1 MIKLYPKYTAKELEV
16 KFKRSSKAIHRMA
29 NLLGI
34 YKTANKVPPGLYD
47 VGLRFMIV
55 HCRVRAD
62 NKKNAKYRAIEKVE
76 RSILKRQSIKNYVFF
91 QNRQLKKS
99 KPMSENTDKK
109 LQQIIDLEIR
119 ELYDLAFFKPY
130 LVNYIADFKPQ
141 FHQSM
146 SDREYRDYLERKNE
160 EAIQEFCRSIKADCP
175 RNEAITNALHVLLSD
190 LL

>member
-1 MIKLYPKYTAKELEV
+1 MEWNSKEKKELIKLYPKYTAKELEV

-62 NKKNAKYRAIEKVE
+62 NKKKCKIQGDRESRTQYTEA
-76 RSILKRQSIKNYVFF
+76 SINQELCIFF

-99 KPMSENTDKK
+99 KN
-109 LQQIIDLEIR
+109 
-119 ELYDLAFFKPY
+119 
-130 LVNYIADFKPQ
+130 
-141 FHQSM
+141 
-146 SDREYRDYLERKNE
+146 NE
-160 EAIQEFCRSIKADCP
+160 
-175 RNEAITNALHVLLSD
+175 
-190 LL
+190 

>member
-1 MIKLYPKYTAKELEV
+1 MEWNSKEKKELINLYPKYTAKELEV

-91 QNRQLKKS
+91 SKSTVEKIKK
-99 KPMSENTDKK
+99 
-109 LQQIIDLEIR
+109 Q
-119 ELYDLAFFKPY
+119 
-130 LVNYIADFKPQ
+130 
-141 FHQSM
+141 
-146 SDREYRDYLERKNE
+146 
-160 EAIQEFCRSIKADCP
+160 
-175 RNEAITNALHVLLSD
+175 
-190 LL
+190 

>member
-1 MIKLYPKYTAKELEV
+1 MEWNSKEKKELIKLYPKYTAKELEV

-76 RSILKRQSIKNYVFF
+76 RSILTVSYTH
-91 QNRQLKKS
+91 LTL
-99 KPMSENTDKK
+99 PT
-109 LQQIIDLEIR
+109 
-119 ELYDLAFFKPY
+119 
-130 LVNYIADFKPQ
+130 
-141 FHQSM
+141 
-146 SDREYRDYLERKNE
+146 
-160 EAIQEFCRSIKADCP
+160 
-175 RNEAITNALHVLLSD
+175 T
-190 LL
+190 

>member
-1 MIKLYPKYTAKELEV
+1 MEWNSKEKKELIKLYPKYTA
-16 KFKRSSKAIHRMA
+16 KAIHRMA

-91 QNRQLKKS
+91 SKS
-99 KPMSENTDKK
+99 TVEK
-109 LQQIIDLEIR
+109 I
-119 ELYDLAFFKPY
+119 
-130 LVNYIADFKPQ
+130 
-141 FHQSM
+141 
-146 SDREYRDYLERKNE
+146 KN
-160 EAIQEFCRSIKADCP
+160 Q
-175 RNEAITNALHVLLSD
+175 
-190 LL
+190 